1 MQKLCLFG
9 AIGMSVAV
17 TAMADDNTRGIGRY
31 PGNPA
36 ENFAPMLR
44 ETDVITNLALRRP
57 VRASSSFD
65 FCLTPQLVTDN
76 AVSNRADAFCQYA

>member
-1 MQKLCLFG
+1 MQKLCLSG
-9 AIGMSVAV
+9 AIGMSVAM

-44 ETDVITNLALRRP
+44 ETDHYEFSVAPSCACVII
-57 VRASSSFD
+57 VRLLFDSS
-65 FCLTPQLVTDN
+65 T
-76 AVSNRADAFCQYA
+76 RY